1 MRVSIAYFLDISA
14 THTHTHSS
22 SIIMCARRCW
32 FSIKRARALVG
43 TNNKRFLFIC
53 ILYVRAFL
61 HIHTC
66 GADLMI
72 AAAVHKFTTAKSWA
86 LCLLKTRY
94 ILFAHIVSSLSF
106 SRARSLFSNS
116 WKTFILYVCPAAEA
130 PWICVLTTKLPR
142 TRFLRVSRK
151 FINSYVMGSLFV
163 VCVFCSQQH
172 MPVCAER
179 DKYCQFDMRFL
190 CYVRFVWAAAALDEC
205 LIR

>member
-1 MRVSIAYFLDISA
+1 MLIFYKA
-14 THTHTHSS
+14 
-22 SIIMCARRCW
+22 
-32 FSIKRARALVG
+32 RARSLAQTINVFFLYAFYMCE
-43 TNNKRFLFIC
+43 RFSL
-53 ILYVRAFL
+53 
-61 HIHTC
+61 HTC

-72 AAAVHKFTTAKSWA
+72 AAAAAVHKFTTAKSRA

-190 CYVRFVWAAAALDEC
+190 CYVRFVCAAAALDEC